1 MKFKFDEHP
10 SVWLFLIS
18 LVILGVTIFIN
29 ILYQWKISAVIAIVL
44 AGVAVLVLGYS
55 MVKDLTM
62 FFKKKNQYDETHKGK
77 DDD

>member
-29 ILYQWKISAVIAIVL
+29 ILYQWKIYAVIAIVL

>member
-10 SVWLFLIS
+10 SICLFLIS

-29 ILYQWKISAVIAIVL
+29 ILYQWKFYAVIAIVL

>member
-10 SVWLFLIS
+10 SIWLFLIS

-29 ILYQWKISAVIAIVL
+29 ILYQWKFYAVIAIVL

-55 MVKDLTM
+55 VVKDLTM